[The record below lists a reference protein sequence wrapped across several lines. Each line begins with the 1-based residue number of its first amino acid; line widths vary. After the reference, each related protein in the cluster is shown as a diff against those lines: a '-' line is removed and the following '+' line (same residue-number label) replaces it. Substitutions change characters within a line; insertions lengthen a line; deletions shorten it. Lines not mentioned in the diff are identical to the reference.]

1 MAQNR
6 VFLSFRNI
14 FVLTFCWKLHKM
26 KDLVIFVFLGKPH
39 IQENFVQKLLAKM
52 ILFNQIGIFDQ
63 EWLWKESNNVLC
75 FLHKN
80 SHKEMVPSKSATFIW
95 VWSCKLKP
103 EFHFGSS
110 VGVPNERL
118 NFSILFFKLQFITQR
133 FWLKTK
139 MLSFSQ
145 LAEPYISNLINLLDF

>member
-1 MAQNR
+1 
-6 VFLSFRNI
+6 
-14 FVLTFCWKLHKM
+14 
-26 KDLVIFVFLGKPH
+26 
-39 IQENFVQKLLAKM
+39 M

-118 NFSILFFKLQFITQR
+118 NFSVLFFKLQFITQR

-145 LAEPYISNLINLLDF
+145 LAEPYISNLINLLDFWHWKSYQRKDEFNTKMVDCGTLSFTQLCSVISVFGSS